1 MLFYTDGVTE
11 SRSADGRLFGVD
23 LLADFLVRATLDDVS
38 AAETVRRLTGHVVD
52 AVGGDLRDDATIA
65 TQRRRLPGTAVAGV
79 TPAEETAP
87 RAATARDGLRAGP
100 RSVPSS

>member
-1 MLFYTDGVTE
+1 VLFYTDGVTE

-52 AVGGDLRDDATIA
+52 AVGGDLRDDATMFLIDY
-65 TQRRRLPGTAVAGV
+65 AGS
-79 TPAEETAP
+79 ET
-87 RAATARDGLRAGP
+87 RSETSGLA
-100 RSVPSS
+100 